1 MEVSIDAMRD
11 AQNDQSSTAGGP
23 NTQEGKEVVR
33 WNATRHG
40 ISSPKPVVPG
50 LEKQEDW
57 ESHRDGIM
65 EYLSP
70 VGHLEVTLAERVSLL
85 SWRLHRVTRFETGAI
100 AISQETIEDDIHD
113 RDRFLSVMKHKG
125 LETTHPVDIRFE
137 AKYCKQS
144 HSALRR
150 FPSLGA
156 DKTLKGADASSV
168 VWGVLMEAK
177 KAAGREIDVEVLDLP
192 GVPENAMI
200 EELPAMKV
208 ADVRGCV
215 EAIAAH
221 ASLDPDDLLEIATY
235 EAGCE
240 ARHAAIRKEEVEREI
255 SRKMRE
261 RILPDEK
268 TLEKISRYEAH
279 LSRQLYHALH
289 ELENLQKQRTTGEGV
304 PLARVDV
311 QGLAEG

>member
-1 MEVSIDAMRD
+1 MIGESE
-11 AQNDQSSTAGGP
+11 AGGP
-23 NTQEGKEVVR
+23 KTAEGKAVVR

-50 LEKQEDW
+50 LENTEDW
-57 ESHRDGIM
+57 KSHLEGIM
-65 EYLSP
+65 ENLSP
-70 VGHLEVTLAERVSLL
+70 VGHLEVTLAERVALL

-100 AISQETIEDDIHD
+100 AISQETIEDDID
-113 RDRFLSVMKHKG
+113 ERDRFLSTLRHKG

-137 AKYCKQS
+137 AKYHKQS
-144 HSALRR
+144 YSALRR
-150 FPSLGA
+150 FPSLKP

-177 KAAGREIDVEVLDLP
+177 KAAVEEIDVEVLDLP
-192 GVPENAMI
+192 CVPEDAMI

-221 ASLDPDDLLEIATY
+221 ASLDPDELLELATY
-235 EAGCE
+235 QAGYE
-240 ARHAAIRKEEVEREI
+240 ARSAAYKKEEVEQEI
-255 SRKMRE
+255 SRKVRE

-268 TLEKISRYEAH
+268 MLGKITRYEAH

-289 ELENLQKQRTTGEGV
+289 ELENLQLRTSRSTGPQER
-304 PLARVDV
+304 ARP
-311 QGLAEG
+311 

>member
-1 MEVSIDAMRD
+1 MIKE
-11 AQNDQSSTAGGP
+11 AGGP
-23 NTQEGKEVVR
+23 KTAQGKAVVR

-57 ESHRDGIM
+57 ENHRNGIM
-65 EYLSP
+65 ENLSP
-70 VGHLEVTLAERVSLL
+70 VGHLEVTLAERVALL
-85 SWRLHRVTRFETGAI
+85 SWRLHRVTRYETETI
-100 AISQETIEDDIHD
+100 ATSQETIEDDIHD
-113 RDRFLSVMKHKG
+113 RDRFLSALRRRG
-125 LETTHPVDIRFE
+125 LESTHPVDIRFE
-137 AKYCKQS
+137 AKHYKQA
-144 HSALRR
+144 HKALRR
-150 FPSLGA
+150 FPSLGP

-177 KAAGREIDVEVLDLP
+177 KAAGEQIDDEALDLL
-192 GVPENAMI
+192 GVPRDAMI

-221 ASLDPDDLLEIATY
+221 ASLDPDELLEAATY
-235 EAGCE
+235 EAGFK
-240 ARHAAIRKEEVEREI
+240 ARHAAHKKEEVEQEI
-255 SRKMRE
+255 SRKERE
-261 RILPDEK
+261 RISPDDK

-289 ELENLQKQRTTGEGV
+289 ELENLQKYRTTGEGV
-304 PLARVDV
+304 PLARLDV
-311 QGLAEG
+311 QGPQ

>member
-85 SWRLHRVTRFETGAI
+85 SWRLHRVTRYETGAI
-100 AISQETIEDDIHD
+100 ATSQETIEDDIHD
-113 RDRFLSVMKHKG
+113 RDRFLSAIRHEG
-125 LETTHPVDIRFE
+125 LESTHPVDIRFE
-137 AKYCKQS
+137 AKHYKQA

-150 FPSLGA
+150 FPSLGP
-156 DKTLKGADASSV
+156 DKTLKGTDASSV
-168 VWGVLMEAK
+168 VWSVLMEAK

-192 GVPENAMI
+192 GVPEDAMI

-221 ASLDPDDLLEIATY
+221 ASLNPDELLEAATY

-240 ARHAAIRKEEVEREI
+240 TRHAAIRKEDVEREI
-255 SRKMRE
+255 SRKIRE
-261 RILPDEK
+261 RTLPDEK
-268 TLEKISRYEAH
+268 TLEKIVRYEAH

-289 ELENLQKQRTTGEGV
+289 ELENLQKYRSTGVGV
-304 PLARVDV
+304 PLARLDV
-311 QGLAEG
+311 QGPQ

>member
-11 AQNDQSSTAGGP
+11 AQNAQSSTAGGP

-85 SWRLHRVTRFETGAI
+85 SWRLHRVTRYETGAI
-100 AISQETIEDDIHD
+100 ATSQETIEDNIHD
-113 RDRFLSVMKHKG
+113 RDRFLCAIRHEG
-125 LETTHPVDIRFE
+125 LESTHPVDIRFE
-137 AKYCKQS
+137 AKHYKQA

-150 FPSLGA
+150 FPSLGP
-156 DKTLKGADASSV
+156 DKTLKGTDASSV
-168 VWGVLMEAK
+168 VWSVLMEAK

-192 GVPENAMI
+192 GVPDDAMI

-208 ADVRGCV
+208 EDVRGCV
-215 EAIAAH
+215 KAIAAH
-221 ASLDPDDLLEIATY
+221 ASLDPDELLEVAEY

-255 SRKMRE
+255 SRKVRE

-289 ELENLQKQRTTGEGV
+289 ELENLQKHRATGEGV
-304 PLARVDV
+304 PLVRLDV
-311 QGLAEG
+311 QGLSER

>member
-1 MEVSIDAMRD
+1 MIAESE
-11 AQNDQSSTAGGP
+11 AGGP
-23 NTQEGKEVVR
+23 KTAQGKAVVR

-65 EYLSP
+65 ENLSP
-70 VGHLEVTLAERVSLL
+70 IGHLEITLAERIALL
-85 SWRLHRVTRFETGAI
+85 CWRLHRVTRFETGSI
-100 AISQETIEDDIHD
+100 AVSQEQVEEDIH
-113 RDRFLSVMKHKG
+113 RMARLLRSLH
-125 LETTHPVDIRFE
+125 ENPYTSTHPEDIRFE
-137 AKYCKQS
+137 AKHYKQV
-144 HSALRR
+144 HSVLRR
-150 FPSLGA
+150 FPSLEP
-156 DKTLKGADASSV
+156 DKTLKGTDASSV
-168 VWGVLMEAK
+168 VWGVLMEVK
-177 KAAGREIDVEVLDLP
+177 KAAKEEIDEVALDLP
-192 GVPENAMI
+192 GVPEDAMI

-221 ASLDPDDLLEIATY
+221 ASLDPDDLLEAATY
-235 EAGCE
+235 EAGYQ
-240 ARHAAIRKEEVEREI
+240 ARHAAHKKEEVEKEI
-255 SRKMRE
+255 SRKVRE
-261 RILPDEK
+261 RILPDDK

-289 ELENLQKQRTTGEGV
+289 ELENLQKYRTTGEGV

-311 QGLAEG
+311 QGPSVG

>member
-1 MEVSIDAMRD
+1 
-11 AQNDQSSTAGGP
+11 
-23 NTQEGKEVVR
+23 VR

-57 ESHRDGIM
+57 QEHWEGIL
-65 EYLSP
+65 ENLSP
-70 VGHLEVTLAERVSLL
+70 VGHLEVTLAERVALL
-85 SWRLHRVTRFETGAI
+85 SWRLHRVTRYETGAI

-125 LETTHPVDIRFE
+125 LESTHPEDIRFE
-137 AKYCKQS
+137 AKYYKQS
-144 HSALRR
+144 HDALRR
-150 FPSLGA
+150 FPSLGP

-177 KAAGREIDVEVLDLP
+177 KAVEEEINDEALDLL
-192 GVPENAMI
+192 GVPEDAAI

-208 ADVRGCV
+208 DDVRECV

-221 ASLDPDDLLEIATY
+221 VSLDPDELLELATY

-240 ARHAAIRKEEVEREI
+240 ARHAALRKEEVEQEI
-255 SRKMRE
+255 SRKVRE
-261 RILPDEK
+261 RILPDDK

-289 ELENLQKQRTTGEGV
+289 ELENLQKYRTTGEGV

-311 QGLAEG
+311 QGPSEG